1 MYGKVFQ
8 FAKGGS
14 LSLRTTESISACAF
28 SWTSGKSI
36 MTISVEKRYRGME
49 SDEDLEGAD
58 DFDHQIDRKTTRDA
72 AAPLAIAACNIH
84 HGEQNQS

>member
-1 MYGKVFQ
+1 
-8 FAKGGS
+8 
-14 LSLRTTESISACAF
+14 
-28 SWTSGKSI
+28 